1 MSSHELALGFG
12 YLGATLGVAMV
23 VPQIVRIV
31 RHPALPGVS
40 TLSWAMT
47 SLACLSWMTYGIR
60 TGATPQIPGNILL
73 VSGAIAVVLL
83 ASAPM
88 PRHRRGLLIASAA
101 GALLTVAWLI
111 PAHSVGYLAFAVGLF
126 SNWPQLFDSIGNWR
140 ERISSGVSVSAWGL
154 RIGSQVCWLAYAIG
168 TDDVPVGIACTVAMS
183 TAIATVA
190 FELAARTSFSSATA
204 AETA

>member
-1 MSSHELALGFG
+1 MSFG
-12 YLGATLGVAMV
+12 YLGATLGVSMV

-40 TLSWAMT
+40 PLSWAMT

-60 TGATPQIPGNILL
+60 TGSTPQIPGNILL

-88 PRHRRGLLIASAA
+88 PRHRRALLIASAA

-126 SNWPQLFDSIGNWR
+126 CPWPQLFDSIGNWR
-140 ERISSGVSVSAWGL
+140 EHLNSGVSVGAWGL
-154 RIGSQVCWLAYAIG
+154 RIGSQVCWLAYALG
-168 TDDVPVGIACTVAMS
+168 ADDVPVGIACTVAMS

-190 FELAARTSFSSATA
+190 FELAARTSFGSATA
-204 AETA
+204 PETA